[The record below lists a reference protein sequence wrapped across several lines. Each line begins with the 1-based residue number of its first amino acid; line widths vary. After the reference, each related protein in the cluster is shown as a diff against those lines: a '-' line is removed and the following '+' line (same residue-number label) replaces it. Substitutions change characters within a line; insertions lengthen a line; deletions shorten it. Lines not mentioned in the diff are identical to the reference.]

1 MIIFI
6 KILSRAFWIW
16 FLISGHMKWLG
27 GQTFSNHSK
36 FCSLSM
42 FSMPLKVSEGL
53 TICSNPFNFGCRNIL
68 TGISKNRLHMIGL
81 LWGGIPLNWA
91 RMDQDPWK
99 NQECWN
105 IEELPQLDLMVLL
118 SVIDSVI
125 VLNAIYLKEYVYY
138 TNYSWM
144 KFHRKTW
151 SFQIKVWIWFN
162 VQDMQEIQINK
173 SFRWLN

>member
-1 MIIFI
+1 MID
-6 KILSRAFWIW
+6 
-16 FLISGHMKWLG
+16 
-27 GQTFSNHSK
+27 
-36 FCSLSM
+36 
-42 FSMPLKVSEGL
+42 
-53 TICSNPFNFGCRNIL
+53 
-68 TGISKNRLHMIGL
+68 L
-81 LWGGIPLNWA
+81 LWGETPLNEA

-105 IEELPQLDLMVLL
+105 IEELPQLDLIVLL
-118 SVIDSVI
+118 SVIDSVH